1 MRARSMSCGG
11 RGDNLDLGGLDLD
24 ITLVLKVLG
33 VGILVAVSGQILS
46 KTGRDEQVTWLTV
59 SGIIAVLIMLI
70 NEIADLLTTLRGFF
84 GI

>member
-1 MRARSMSCGG
+1 MCACALPRGG
-11 RGDNLDLGGLDLD
+11 DSDNFDLGGVGLD
-24 ITLVLKVLG
+24 ITLVVKVLG

-59 SGIIAVLIMLI
+59 SGILAVLLMLI
-70 NEIADLLTTLRGFF
+70 SEIGDLLATLRGVF

>member
-1 MRARSMSCGG
+1 M
-11 RGDNLDLGGLDLD
+11 D

-46 KTGRDEQVTWLTV
+46 KTGRDEQVTWLTI
-59 SGIIAVLIMLI
+59 SGIVAVLLMLVG
-70 NEIADLLTTLRGFF
+70 EIAGLLTTLRGLF

>member
-1 MRARSMSCGG
+1 MPCGG
-11 RGDNLDLGGLDLD
+11 SRDNLDLGGLGLD

-59 SGIIAVLIMLI
+59 SGILAVLLMLVG
-70 NEIADLLTTLRGFF
+70 EIGDLLTVLRGIF